1 MRRTFS
7 CFDLVV
13 HGFGRKEAWDAI
25 QANATEGRSTWIVT
39 ANPEILLAARRDVSY
54 WETVRWADL
63 RLVDGF
69 GLKMAGI
76 ASGAWPERY
85 AGVALA
91 EDLAAK
97 AVDLGWTVG
106 LIGGDPGIADKAAS
120 ALRARYP
127 RLSVVARPGGRV
139 AMDGAG
145 NDENRSDCD
154 ALVAARPDVLLVAFG
169 HPRQERWIAK
179 YRELFP
185 SVRVFVGVG
194 GTFDF
199 WAGAA
204 SRAPKLLRAIG
215 LEWLWRLLQSPKERV
230 WRIVDAVWRFPVAWV
245 AWRLAR
251 SAFR

>member
-7 CFDLVV
+7 CFDLVI
-13 HGFGRKEAWDAI
+13 HGFGWNKVWEAVLGNLKES
-25 QANATEGRSTWIVT
+25 RPTWIVT

-69 GLKMAGI
+69 GLKLAGI
-76 ASGAWPERY
+76 ASGAWPKRY

-97 AVDLGWTVG
+97 AVERGWTVG

-127 RLSVVARPGGRV
+127 RLSVVARQGGRV
-139 AMDGAG
+139 ALDGTG
-145 NDENRSDCD
+145 NDENQADRD

-204 SRAPKLLRAIG
+204 SRAPKPLRAVG
-215 LEWLWRLLQSPKERV
+215 MEWLWRLFQAPRERAQ
-230 WRIVDAVWRFPVAWV
+230 RIVDAVWRFPVAWV
-245 AWRLAR
+245 VWRLAR